1 MKTIIK
7 NSLILATLVAFAA
20 SACAPL
26 GKYKKDENVRSDLFG
41 RGVAVADSLPISTI
55 GWKDVF
61 VDPELQVLI
70 QEALDSSKDMKIA
83 YETVQQA
90 KAALSGARMAYV
102 PQLNIVPQ
110 GGWGYTQTSGSS
122 YTGWSY
128 DVAANFSWEVDIFGR
143 LANRKD
149 KAKAQVEQS
158 EDYRQAVRVSL
169 IASVASA
176 YYTLLMYDEQ
186 LKTSLEME
194 NVWASSVDAI
204 HALKR
209 EGFADEVAVSQYEA
223 TYSKLRATSSD
234 LRQKIGVTENAL
246 SVLIG
251 VPCRSISRTELKM
264 QAIPEKVSVGIPIQ
278 ILTNRPDVRAA
289 ERDVEIAFYT
299 TKDAWLNFYP
309 TLTINGSAALTNVVS
324 GALVPMSFLGNIGA
338 GLVAP
343 IFSAGVNR
351 TKLKVAES
359 QQRVAKINL
368 EKALLNA
375 GMEVNSALIDMK
387 GFREKAQFYDAQVI
401 SLVKARDD
409 TELLMNN
416 SQDKTYLD
424 VLAAHNA
431 LIEAEF
437 NHISSKANILQAMVN
452 VYSALGGGTEY

>member
-7 NSLILATLVAFAA
+7 NSLVLAALVVFVA

-41 RGVAVADSLPISTI
+41 RGVNVTDSMTISTL

-61 VDPELQVLI
+61 EDPELQILI
-70 QEALDSSKDMKIA
+70 QHALDSNLDMKIA
-83 YETVQQA
+83 YETVLQA
-90 KAALSGARMAYV
+90 QTALKGAKLAYV
-102 PQLNIVPQ
+102 PKLDIVPQ
-110 GGWGYTQTSGSS
+110 GGWGYSNTSGTSGSA
-122 YTGWSY
+122 WSY
-128 DVAANFSWEVDIFGR
+128 NVAANFSWEVDIFGR

-158 EDYRQAVRVSL
+158 EDYRQAVRVEL

-186 LKTSLEME
+186 LKTSLQME
-194 NVWASSVDAI
+194 SVWESSVEAI

-246 SVLIG
+246 SILLG
-251 VPCRSISRTELKM
+251 MPCSSIPRTELKK
-264 QAIPEKVSVGIPIQ
+264 QRIPEKVSIGIPIQ
-278 ILTNRPDVRAA
+278 ILSNRPDVRAA
-289 ERDVEIAFYT
+289 EKEVEVAFYT

-309 TLTINGSAALTNVVS
+309 TLTLNGSAALTNIIS
-324 GALVPMSFLGNIGA
+324 GAIVPMSFLGDIGA

-343 IFSAGVNR
+343 VLNAGINR
-351 TKLKVAES
+351 TKLKIAES

-375 GMEVNSALIDMK
+375 GMEVNSALIDMN
-387 GFREKAQFYDAQVI
+387 GYREKAQFYDAEVV
-401 SLVKARDD
+401 SLTKARDD

-437 NHISSKANILQAMVN
+437 NHIASKANIFQAMVN
-452 VYSALGGGTEY
+452 VYAALGGGTEY

>member
-1 MKTIIK
+1 MKKIIK
-7 NSLILATLVAFAA
+7 NSLVLAALVVFVA

-41 RGVAVADSLPISTI
+41 RGVTVTDSMTISTL

-61 VDPELQVLI
+61 EDPELQILI
-70 QEALDSSKDMKIA
+70 QHALDSNLDMKIA
-83 YETVQQA
+83 YETVLQA
-90 KAALSGARMAYV
+90 QTALKGAKLAYV
-102 PQLNIVPQ
+102 PKLDIVPQ
-110 GGWGYTQTSGSS
+110 GGWGYSNTSGTSGSA
-122 YTGWSY
+122 WSY
-128 DVAANFSWEVDIFGR
+128 NVAANFSWEVDIFGR

-158 EDYRQAVRVSL
+158 EDYRQAVRVEL

-186 LKTSLEME
+186 LKTSLQME
-194 NVWASSVDAI
+194 SVWESSVEAI

-246 SVLIG
+246 SILLG
-251 VPCRSISRTELKM
+251 MPCSSIPRTELKK
-264 QAIPEKVSVGIPIQ
+264 QRIPEKVSIGIPIQ
-278 ILTNRPDVRAA
+278 ILSSRPDVRAA
-289 ERDVEIAFYT
+289 EKEVEVAFYT

-309 TLTINGSAALTNVVS
+309 TLTLNGSAALTNIIS
-324 GALVPMSFLGNIGA
+324 GAIVPMSFLGDIGA

-343 IFSAGVNR
+343 VLNAGINR
-351 TKLKVAES
+351 TKLKIAES

-375 GMEVNSALIDMK
+375 GMEVNSALIDMN
-387 GFREKAQFYDAQVI
+387 GYREKAQFYDAEVV
-401 SLVKARDD
+401 SLTKARDD

-437 NHISSKANILQAMVN
+437 NHIASKANIFQAMVN
-452 VYSALGGGTEY
+452 VYAALGGGTEY